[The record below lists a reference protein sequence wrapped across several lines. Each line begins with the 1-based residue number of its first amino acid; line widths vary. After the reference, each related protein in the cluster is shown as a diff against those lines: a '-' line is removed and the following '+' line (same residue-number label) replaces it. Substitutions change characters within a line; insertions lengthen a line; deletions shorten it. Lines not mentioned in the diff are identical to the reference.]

1 MEGDDN
7 ELSTPGTGQGFQ
19 AAVNSP
25 SEDDHPASE
34 NVASCGSAWDREK
47 VCYWNCESPMEEAHG
62 NHASSSGNQTWD
74 WSSESDTYTS
84 DLDSTEEELT
94 EEHDY
99 LRSLLQII
107 GKPPPSQYY
116 TEFENA
122 MNDPRTESSFS
133 FLHAGGCSSN
143 EPERGRE
150 SPYCLDVGLSL
161 NNAEEAKYSGI
172 VAPFSTRLL
181 SHPSF
186 QSFYTAVAN
195 QQRHSRPAENNGST
209 FDKQDSVN
217 SCSPFHFTAKPEASA
232 LPSQEINMPILQ
244 PCEFFYTDPMLPSG
258 YRVYNHLSHPTR
270 QMMQGLQLNTP
281 PPIMSACVAPT
292 NAQPTA
298 PSPIPPSLN
307 GCQGQSR
314 PVSKAEHDAI
324 STLLELKQCTQLD
337 CAMAESPKCPAKS
350 KGIHQAETVCLS
362 DDSGAPGI
370 QGGNGTEQ
378 KHLSLPNDSGSPSL
392 KSHHDTELYTIYPET
407 LPECE
412 YTPPQSSSDCN
423 GVSRLNSTSSG
434 TEFKVFDP
442 VRLTDI
448 LPAVTQ
454 EIEVGSCDFLI

>member
-1 MEGDDN
+1 MRVFFFQCKGRLELESTNLRGAKLKGDMRGRFFTHMVVIIWN
-7 ELSTPGTGQGFQ
+7 ELPVVVEADTIAVINGLWITKTLRDLGQMRANGGGGLKGPIFVLHNHMMMPCVTG
-19 AAVNSP
+19 
-25 SEDDHPASE
+25 
-34 NVASCGSAWDREK
+34 
-47 VCYWNCESPMEEAHG
+47 
-62 NHASSSGNQTWD
+62 
-74 WSSESDTYTS
+74 
-84 DLDSTEEELT
+84 
-94 EEHDY
+94 
-99 LRSLLQII
+99 
-107 GKPPPSQYY
+107 
-116 TEFENA
+116 
-122 MNDPRTESSFS
+122 FS
-133 FLHAGGCSSN
+133 KA
-143 EPERGRE
+143 
-150 SPYCLDVGLSL
+150 
-161 NNAEEAKYSGI
+161 
-172 VAPFSTRLL
+172 LL
-181 SHPSF
+181 SNLSF
-186 QSFYTAVAN
+186 
-195 QQRHSRPAENNGST
+195 
-209 FDKQDSVN
+209 
-217 SCSPFHFTAKPEASA
+217 
-232 LPSQEINMPILQ
+232 
-244 PCEFFYTDPMLPSG
+244 
-258 YRVYNHLSHPTR
+258 

-292 NAQPTA
+292 NVQPTA